1 MSAQPKLMPDIEGL
15 AHQVDP
21 LSRRGFFLAA
31 SAATAAGY
39 TLAAGPVR
47 ADAIQTDSAG
57 LTVGEAKVKV
67 SDGEMP
73 VFYARPANAQNPPV
87 ILVAIEIFGL
97 HEYIKDVTRRLGKLG
112 AFAIAPDYYFRKGV
126 DLTKITDIPQLM
138 PIVNSKPDAELLSDL
153 DATVAWAKCQGGDTS
168 RLGIMGFCRGGRT
181 VWEYSAHNKDVK
193 AGVAFYGSLV
203 DPPAQKSLWPKSPIE
218 LAPEMKAPVL
228 GLYGEADQ
236 GIPVSQ
242 VDTLKG
248 ALQATGKTFEIK
260 VYPGAPHGFHA
271 DYRASYRKDAA
282 DDAFG
287 SAPHTDY
294 GFITILCQDNSGGL
308 EVRRSDG
315 TWLAAPPIPGTWV
328 VNVAD
333 MLSRWTNG
341 RWQSTPHR
349 VKNLS
354 GGDRYSCPYFFDMA
368 MDSIV
373 EGLPT
378 CQPAKF
384 PPVRYGD
391 YLIERLDK
399 NYVYR
404 KHSAA

>member
-1 MSAQPKLMPDIEGL
+1 MSAQPKLMSDIEGL

-21 LSRRGFFLAA
+21 LSRRGFFLTA

-57 LTVGEAKVKV
+57 LTTGEAKVKV

-73 VFYARPANAQNPPV
+73 VYYARPANAQNPPV
-87 ILVAIEIFGL
+87 ILVAMEIFGL

-138 PIVNSKPDAELLSDL
+138 PIVNSKPDTELLSDL
-153 DATVAWAKCQGGDTS
+153 DATVAWAKSQGGDTS

-181 VWEYSAHNKDVK
+181 VWEYAAHNKDIK

-203 DPPAQKSLWPKSPIE
+203 DPPAQKSLWPKGPIE

-242 VDTLKG
+242 VDTLKR
-248 ALQATGKTFEIK
+248 ALQAAGKTFEIK
-260 VYPGAPHGFHA
+260 IYPGAPHGFHA
-271 DYRASYRKDAA
+271 DYRPSYRKDAA
-282 DDAFG
+282 EDAWNEMIAWFKK
-287 SAPHTDY
+287 Y
-294 GFITILCQDNSGGL
+294 K
-308 EVRRSDG
+308 V
-315 TWLAAPPIPGTWV
+315 LA
-328 VNVAD
+328 
-333 MLSRWTNG
+333 
-341 RWQSTPHR
+341 
-349 VKNLS
+349 
-354 GGDRYSCPYFFDMA
+354 
-368 MDSIV
+368 
-373 EGLPT
+373 
-378 CQPAKF
+378 
-384 PPVRYGD
+384 
-391 YLIERLDK
+391 
-399 NYVYR
+399 
-404 KHSAA
+404 